1 MASPPSLSSSRV
13 ITADTSTIIN
23 LNATG
28 CARDILE
35 ACKSRF
41 VVVDVV
47 RDELED
53 GRRNGRRD
61 ADLLN
66 GLVADGYLGLVQLDV
81 IATGHFESLV
91 IGPAVMTLDDGE
103 AATIAYAVA
112 ADATAVIDE
121 RKATNICAQRFP
133 GLGICSTV
141 DILAQPAVRQRLG
154 DEELSSAVFRA
165 LVHGRMRVFPQH
177 LEWVV
182 ALIGPEQ
189 AAACTSLPRVARR
202 QRTSQ
207 TGMKIE

>member
-1 MASPPSLSSSRV
+1 MASPPSLSSSCV

-28 CARDILE
+28 CAHDILE

-41 VVVDVV
+41 VVVDIV

-53 GRRNGRRD
+53 GRRNGRHD

-66 GLVADGYLGLVQLDV
+66 SLTADGYVELVQLDAM
-81 IATGHFESLV
+81 ATGHFENLV

-103 AATIAYAVA
+103 AATIAYAVTKQ
-112 ADATAVIDE
+112 ATAVIDE
-121 RKATNICAQRFP
+121 RKATNICVQRFP
-133 GLGICSTV
+133 GLSVCSTV
-141 DILAQPAVRQRLG
+141 DILARPEVKQKLG

-182 ALIGPEQ
+182 ALIGPER
-189 AAACTSLPRVARR
+189 AAACTSLPRLVRR
-202 QRTSQ
+202 QRTS
-207 TGMKIE
+207 

>member
-1 MASPPSLSSSRV
+1 MASPPSLSSSCV
-13 ITADTSTIIN
+13 VTADTSTIIN

-28 CARDILE
+28 CAREILE
-35 ACKSRF
+35 ACGSRF

-61 ADLLN
+61 ADLLRC
-66 GLVADGYLGLVQLDV
+66 LLADGCLGLVQLDAV
-81 IATGHFESLV
+81 ATGHFESLV

-103 AATIAYAVA
+103 AATIAYAVGK
-112 ADATAVIDE
+112 DATAVIDE

-133 GLGICSTV
+133 GLAICSTV
-141 DILAQPAVRQRLG
+141 DILARPEVRKKLG

-165 LVHGRMRVFPQH
+165 LVHGRMRVFQQH

-182 ALIGPEQ
+182 ALIGSER
-189 AAACTSLPRVARR
+189 AAACTSLPRIARR
-202 QRTSQ
+202 QRTS
-207 TGMKIE
+207 